1 MMIKRILL
9 CGVAMAAAS
18 APSSVSAQ
26 RNYSTIKPQPVDMCV
41 PKPQFRLE
49 NTTPGTWRSSLVT
62 EPQAVDPIGQQ
73 YSPVASC
80 GPAVRWED
88 LKCVQISNGQ
98 PAPTASCNNSA
109 AIEQY
114 ASTHNNR
121 FVKTY
126 KKGTV
131 NTLAAI
137 DVAGVNGVPM
147 LPACPSGR
155 YVWKLDEPD
164 TYGVCGVQRIP
175 VESRCYDNST
185 SYGPVVDDRFCIAS
199 EKPPEKSV
207 VVDSKDGCSYDYAA
221 PSWEL
226 PVASCGAAT
235 KSRTVSCQSSSGAS
249 VDRSL
254 CDAYFGE
261 SGSEGYGKVFTDDG
275 RGHIIY
281 RMPSLCNFSTTK
293 QILEEC
299 DLQVIGASEEED
311 TDYAS
316 LTPKESMSFNDARTC
331 GEQPGGGD
339 PEYEWKIGTF
349 TPNRARMCGSNTR
362 TATVSCVRKGTDETV
377 AEALCDSAT
386 KPAATESFEDV
397 SGCVPQGVAQ
407 CRPGTVPADKVAAA
421 QACMTASG
429 SVGSLDHVVNLEGGA
444 TAYCVVGSSVTSQ
457 LCAPSD
463 WNGGNYQS
471 NDERDPSYIMRNGE
485 GVCGGVVASCEAKNE
500 PAPVQ
505 QITVGWCGYTS
516 SGGGR
521 YACGD
526 RVTYRNSPPAP
537 QFEELCSGRRIA
549 GAITTDTLDG
559 NYQTPNAGKGWSKA
573 PVLENVAGAQ
583 CVVHYRLGY
592 SDANNSGWQSVY
604 FDGPSRGQPGG
615 LFISKKP

>member
-1 MMIKRILL
+1 MIRHILL
-9 CGVAMAAAS
+9 CGAAIVAATPS
-18 APSSVSAQ
+18 AVSAQ
-26 RNYSTIKPQPVDMCV
+26 RNYSAIKPQPIDMCV

-49 NTTPGTWRSSLVT
+49 NTTPSPWHSSINT
-62 EPQAVDPIGQQ
+62 EPYAVDPISAG
-73 YSPVASC
+73 YTPIATC

-98 PAPTASCNNSA
+98 EASTSSCNNA
-109 AIEQY
+109 ATIDAY
-114 ASTHNNR
+114 VASHGNR

-126 KKGTV
+126 KKGTT

-137 DVAGVNGVPM
+137 DVAGVNGAAS

-164 TYGVCGVQRIP
+164 TGSICGTQRVAVQ
-175 VESRCYDNST
+175 SHCYDNS
-185 SYGPVVDDRFCIAS
+185 SQYGPQVDDGFCIAS
-199 EKPPEKSV
+199 EKPAEKSILV
-207 VVDSKDGCSYDYAA
+207 ESKNGCSYDYQA
-221 PSWEL
+221 PAWAL
-226 PVASCGAAT
+226 PEASCGEAV
-235 KSRTVSCQSSSGAS
+235 KSRIVACQSSSGAT
-249 VDRSL
+249 VDNGS
-254 CDAYFGE
+254 CETYFGE
-261 SGSEGYGKVFTDDG
+261 YGSEGYGKIFTDDG

-281 RMPSLCNFSTTK
+281 RMPSLCNLSTTK

-299 DLQVIGASEEED
+299 DLRVIAAGDDEN

-316 LTPKESMSFNDARTC
+316 LTPKASMTFNDARTC

-339 PEYEWKIGTF
+339 PVYEWKVGTF
-349 TPNRARMCGSNTR
+349 TPDHARLCGSNTR

-386 KPAATESFEDV
+386 KPATTESFEDV

-429 SVGSLDHVVNLEGGA
+429 SGGSLDHVVNLEGGA

-485 GVCGGVVASCEAKNE
+485 GVCGGLVASCEAKNE
-500 PAPVQ
+500 PAPVA

-526 RVTYRNSPPAP
+526 RVTYRNNPPAP
-537 QFEELCSGRRIA
+537 QFEDLCSGRRIA
-549 GAITTDTLDG
+549 GALTMDTLDG

-583 CVVHYRLGY
+583 CVVHYRIGY
-592 SDANNSGWQSVY
+592 SDANNAGWQSVY
-604 FDGPSRGQPGG
+604 FDGPSRVDVGG
-615 LFISKKP
+615 LFIAKKP